1 MTSICGAWSASSPH
15 ATTSFPC
22 FSVMQSPISLLLVV
36 AIVCILVLILIL
48 IARYLSANMDPTQDF
63 NLFSKAFAAE
73 NSVNFLSGLNPTPS
87 FPAYSGPYAVGTLD
101 CEVPTSEVL
110 SPSPAPDPSITT
122 VSFRI
127 FYPCNPPQQGPKSV
141 YWLPDPQRQYL
152 KAYAEFLGANSNLSG
167 FVQ

>member
-1 MTSICGAWSASSPH
+1 
-15 ATTSFPC
+15 
-22 FSVMQSPISLLLVV
+22 
-36 AIVCILVLILIL
+36 
-48 IARYLSANMDPTQDF
+48 MDPTQDF

-73 NSVNFLSGLNPTPS
+73 NSISFVSGLNPTPS
-87 FPAYSGPYAVGTLD
+87 FPSYSGPYPVGTLD
-101 CEVPTSEVL
+101 CEVPTSEIL

-122 VSFRI
+122 VSFRV

-152 KAYAEFLGANSNLSG
+152 KAYAQFLGASSSYSG